1 MYDVKPRFR
10 IRGLFKYLVLYLLK
24 DEPLHG
30 YEVMQR
36 VSKLLGEE
44 YEPSPGI
51 VYPTL
56 QLLEDMDCVV
66 SEKINRKTVY
76 HITEKGRRILEEHKD
91 KIDLL
96 MQRIRAFK
104 EFHAM
109 VGPEFFPLMKEL
121 ITSYNS
127 LSEEEKERVRSTFR
141 DFIRELRSI
150 LDKGDLDG

>member
-1 MYDVKPRFR
+1 MRPRFK

-30 YEVMQR
+30 YEIIQR

-56 QLLEDMDCVV
+56 QLLEDMDCVA
-66 SEKINRKTVY
+66 SEKVSRKTVY
-76 HITEKGRRILEEHKD
+76 HITEKGRKVLEEHSD
-91 KIDLL
+91 EINLL
-96 MQRIRAFK
+96 MQKIRAFK
-104 EFHAM
+104 EFHAT
-109 VGPEFFPLMKEL
+109 VGSEFFPLMKEL
-121 ITSYNS
+121 IASYTL
-127 LSEEEKERVRSTFR
+127 LSEEEKGRIKEAFR

-150 LDKGDLDG
+150 LDKGI

>member
-1 MYDVKPRFR
+1 MYDVKPRFK

-30 YEVMQR
+30 YEIIQR

-66 SEKINRKTVY
+66 SEKVGRKTIY
-76 HITEKGRRILEEHKD
+76 HITEKGRRILEEHND
-91 KIDLL
+91 EINLL

-109 VGPEFFPLMKEL
+109 IGSEFFSLMKEL
-121 ITSYNS
+121 ITSYTS
-127 LSEEEKERVRSTFR
+127 LSEEEKERIRDAFR
-141 DFIRELRSI
+141 GFIRELRSI
-150 LDKGDLDG
+150 LDRGI